1 MSDKKI
7 FIQLTVDDKGSVVMK
22 EFGKNAEQSL
32 GGVAQKSGSFASTI
46 KGHWMGITAAAAGV
60 FAAIASLGKAFD
72 LADLGAK
79 ALQAEDAFERMA
91 ESAGINAREM
101 AAEMKA
107 ASLGIMDDS
116 DLMQKAAKG
125 LAQGMNKGEIIAL
138 VKDVRFA
145 ARLAGQDV
153 KTAYETITDALA
165 NQMPRA
171 LKQYGLVSKE
181 ELKTL
186 EKALQA
192 GVEDIRLTDLALA
205 NLAIQTARFGNE
217 AKSANERIQE
227 MKATWN
233 NLKEEAGKGLLTVL
247 SEIVYLM
254 KQIQV
259 LSGDSTVIKFIN
271 LLAQLRSP
279 GEFAS
284 RVQTEG
290 WGKALSPRATEQE
303 NPKPESLEIGGADLQ
318 LLKAQ
323 RDKFAI
329 IQEMEGKI
337 AQKEAQKKLAEI
349 AKLNQSIEDATAKLT
364 LSEMDQ
370 AERQAQI
377 WRAQGADRVKV
388 SAWTAAQIEVIRQKE
403 SDQWA
408 EHARLIMQENERE
421 YQQRKQIQDQIDA
434 VKLTGLERVYKEAEL
449 LREQDYL
456 DEELIQEWI
465 AAKIIETR
473 RDAFETVKE
482 YAQGYRLF
490 QEEQLDEL
498 ATKFREAGIAEID
511 IERWKTN
518 ELKKYALQRAQ
529 FTLENTE
536 SESEAVMA
544 RFEIMS
550 LQMRSGA
557 QIWADGMAEAFDGGF
572 RTINEVFFDA
582 LEGRM
587 KSFSD
592 YMQAFGTI
600 VRRVLADIA
609 TELLKASTLKAMGFG
624 GSGSGG
630 GSDWLSAALSFGTSM
645 FGGGGSTS
653 GWGGD
658 LGGMD
663 TGWGAG
669 GDYRFAEG
677 GRPPVGRASLVGE
690 KGPELFIPDRPGTIV
705 PNSALSGSGGVLNLT
720 SQIHIGVPGLSK
732 KQLSE
737 LHGEMEEGQV
747 RVVERW
753 FARNM

>member
-290 WGKALSPRATEQE
+290 WGKALSPRAPEQE
-303 NPKPESLEIGGADLQ
+303 KPKPESLEIGGADLQ

-337 AQKEAQKKLAEI
+337 AQKEAQKRLTEI

-364 LSEMDQ
+364 LSEMEQ

-377 WRAQGADRVKV
+377 WRSQGADRVKV
-388 SAWTAAQIEVIRQKE
+388 SAWTAAQIEAIRQKE
-403 SDQWA
+403 SEQWG
-408 EHARLIMQENERE
+408 ENVRLIMQENERE
-421 YQQRKQIQDQIDA
+421 YQQRKQIQDQIDS
-434 VKLTGLERVYKEAEL
+434 VKLTGLERVYKEAKL

-456 DEELIQEWI
+456 DEKLIQEWI
-465 AAKIIETR
+465 AAKIIMNR
-473 RDAFETVKE
+473 RDAYETVKE
-482 YAQGYRLF
+482 FAQGYRLF

-498 ATKFREAGIAEID
+498 AKKFREAGIAEID
-511 IERWKTN
+511 IERWKTG
-518 ELKKYALQRAQ
+518 EMKKYALQRAQ
-529 FTLENTE
+529 FTLENTDDFG
-536 SESEAVMA
+536 AAAAA
-544 RFEIMS
+544 RFEIMA
-550 LQMRSGA
+550 LQMRSNA
-557 QIWADGMAEAFDGGF
+557 QIVADGMAEAFDGGF
-572 RTINEVFFDA
+572 KTINEVFFDA

-587 KSFSD
+587 KSFTD
-592 YMQAFGTI
+592 YMQAFKSI
-600 VRRVLADIA
+600 VNRVLADIA
-609 TELLKASTLKAMGFG
+609 SEMLKATALRMMGF
-624 GSGSGG
+624 GSGG
-630 GSDWLSAALSFGTSM
+630 GFDWLSSALSFG
-645 FGGGGSTS
+645 S
-653 GWGGD
+653 GTYGLD
-658 LGGMD
+658 M
-663 TGWGAG
+663 AG
-669 GDYRFAEG
+669 GDFSGMDMAGFAKG
-677 GRPPVGRASLVGE
+677 GRPPLDRPSLIGE
-690 KGPELFIPDRPGTIV
+690 RGPELFIPDRPGTII
-705 PNSALSGSGGVLNLT
+705 PNGALAGSGGSLT
-720 SQIHIGVPGLSK
+720 ISVPVSVEGGSK
-732 KQLSE
+732 RLASE
-737 LHGEMEEGQV
+737 LRRNIERTV
-747 RVVERW
+747 RETVSGII
-753 FARNM
+753 

>member
-1 MSDKKI
+1 MPDKKI
-7 FIQLTVDDKGSVVMK
+7 FIQLTVDDKGSVVLRQ
-22 EFGKNAEQSL
+22 FGKNAEESL

-60 FAAIASLGKAFD
+60 FAAIKSLGTAFD

-79 ALQAEDAFERMA
+79 ALQAENAFERMA

-107 ASLGIMDDS
+107 ASRGIMDDS

-125 LAQGMNKGEIIAL
+125 LAQGMSREEIIAL

-171 LKQYGLVSKE
+171 LKQYGLVSKD
-181 ELKTL
+181 ELKLL

-217 AKSANERIQE
+217 TKSANERIQE
-227 MKATWN
+227 MRATWN

-247 SEIVYLM
+247 SEIVALM
-254 KQIQV
+254 KEIQG
-259 LSGDSTVIKFIN
+259 LSGDSTVVSFIN
-271 LLAQLRSP
+271 LLSKLRSP

-284 RVQTEG
+284 QVQAEG
-290 WGKALSPRATEQE
+290 WGKALSPGAPRQE
-303 NPKPESLEIGGADLQ
+303 KPGMDNEIETWGSEAILQ
-318 LLKAQ
+318 AERTKAEKIAALKDA
-323 RDKFAI
+323 
-329 IQEMEGKI
+329 I
-337 AQKEAQKKLAEI
+337 AQKEAQKKLAEV
-349 AKLNQSIEDATAKLT
+349 AKLNAQLEDEIAKLT
-364 LSEMDQ
+364 LSEMEQ
-370 AERQAQI
+370 AERRVGILRKEGRDKVLIATWFEAEQERI
-377 WRAQGADRVKV
+377 WAKASDAYAE
-388 SAWTAAQIEVIRQKE
+388 SAR
-403 SDQWA
+403 
-408 EHARLIMQENERE
+408 RIMQENERE
-421 YQQRKQIQDQIDA
+421 YQQRKAIQDQIDA
-434 VKLTGLERVYKEAEL
+434 VKLTGMERVYKEAEL

-456 DEELIQEWI
+456 DEDLIQEWI

-498 ATKFREAGIAEID
+498 IKKFREAGIAEID
-511 IERWKTN
+511 IERWKTS
-518 ELKKYALQRAQ
+518 EMKKYALQRAQ
-529 FTLENTE
+529 FTLENTDDFG
-536 SESEAVMA
+536 AAAAA
-544 RFEIMS
+544 RFEIMA
-550 LQMRSGA
+550 LQMRSNA
-557 QIWADGMAEAFDGGF
+557 QIVADGMAEAFNGGF

-587 KSFSD
+587 KSFTD
-592 YMQAFGTI
+592 YMQAFKSI
-600 VRRVLADIA
+600 VNRVLADIA
-609 TELLKASTLKAMGFG
+609 SEMLKATTLRMMGFG
-624 GSGSGG
+624 GSG
-630 GSDWLSAALSFGTSM
+630 GSDWLSMALSFGTSM
-645 FGGGGSTS
+645 FGGGSTS

-677 GRPPVGRASLVGE
+677 GRPPVGRASIVGE
-690 KGPELFIPDRPGTIV
+690 EGPELFIPDRPGTIV
-705 PNSALSGSGGVLNLT
+705 PNAALAGAGT
-720 SQIHIGVPGLSK
+720 SITVPVSVMVPGLTK
-732 KQLSE
+732 RQLSQ
-737 LHGEMEEGQV
+737 LRSQLEESNS
-747 RVVERW
+747 RTVER
-753 FARNM
+753 FVRDNM